1 MEFSEI
7 RNLLD
12 HNHQQLLSFR
22 GSLDLEELAAT
33 IAENEDK
40 MLAPD
45 FWDNSQKAQQVI
57 QNNNALKAVYDT
69 FHDLESEWED
79 LNAMAELSQEEEDG
93 ALLLD
98 DLTEQLLDF
107 QRKMKNYE
115 RQLLLD
121 GEHDHA
127 NALLEI
133 HAGAGGTE
141 AQDWADMLLRMY
153 RRWAEQ
159 HDYKLAILD
168 YQAGDEAGVKS
179 VAIEVSGH
187 NAYGL
192 LQSEHGVHR
201 LVRISPFDTNSR
213 RHTSFASVEVMPEL
227 DQETEIDINPDDIR
241 VDVFRSSGA
250 GGQHIN
256 KTSSAVR
263 LTHEP
268 TGIVVSSQNQR
279 SQLQNRETAMRMLQA
294 KLARLLEEKNA
305 QELDEIRGEK
315 AEIAWGSQIRSY
327 VFHPYQ
333 MVKDHR
339 TNYETSDTT
348 GVMDGDLDPFID
360 QYLKWK
366 LEQKNNDAQV

>member
-1 MEFSEI
+1 
-7 RNLLD
+7 
-12 HNHQQLLSFR
+12 
-22 GSLDLEELAAT
+22 
-33 IAENEDK
+33 

>member
-1 MEFSEI
+1 
-7 RNLLD
+7 
-12 HNHQQLLSFR
+12 
-22 GSLDLEELAAT
+22 
-33 IAENEDK
+33 

-45 FWDNSQKAQQVI
+45 FWEDSQKAQHVI
-57 QNNNALKAVYDT
+57 QQNNALKAVYDT
-69 FHDLESEWED
+69 FHALEEKWED
-79 LNAMAELSQEEEDG
+79 LNAMAELAAEEADG
-93 ALLLD
+93 EMLIEELGG
-98 DLTEQLLDF
+98 DLQTFQTELQ
-107 QRKMKNYE
+107 QYE

-121 GEHDHA
+121 GEHDRSS
-127 NALLEI
+127 ALVEI

-159 HDYKLAILD
+159 HHYQIAILD

-179 VAIEVSGH
+179 VALEIAGL

-192 LQSEHGVHR
+192 LQAEHGVHR

-227 DQETEIDINPDDIR
+227 DQETEIEINPDDIR

-279 SQLQNRETAMRMLQA
+279 SQLQNRETAMKMLQA

-305 QELDEIRGEK
+305 EELDEIRGEK

-348 GVMDGDLDPFID
+348 GVIDGDLDPFID
-360 QYLKWK
+360 HYLKWK
-366 LEQKNNDAQV
+366 LEQKNLENE